1 MPPPTDR
8 QNLDYVFRS
17 AISGGV
23 AGCAAKTLIAP
34 LDRVKI
40 LFQTKNPEF
49 QQWAGTLL
57 GLPRSIRYITRTEGV
72 FGLLRGHSATLLR
85 VFPYAAVK
93 FVAYEQIRGVIISTN
108 DHETHVRRFLTG
120 SLAGLCSVLFTYP
133 LDVIRVQ
140 IAYRGNEFQE
150 HRLFHTVRAIL
161 EEDGGSKKI
170 LNLYS
175 GFFPTL
181 LGVIPYAGVSF
192 LAHDILHDIFRN
204 EWLHSYAVNWQAR
217 TSRITGKK
225 PLHNWAQL
233 IAGGLSG
240 VLAQTS
246 AYPLEVVRRRMQ
258 VAGITKSKLTLMNT
272 VKAIYAEGG
281 IRAFFV
287 GLSIGYMKIA
297 PMFACSFLVYER
309 MKTIC
314 RI

>member
-8 QNLDYVFRS
+8 QNVDYVVRS

-40 LFQTKNPEF
+40 LFQTKNPQF
-49 QQWAGTLL
+49 QRWAGTFM
-57 GLPRSIRYITRTEGV
+57 GLPRSIRYIKNTEGM

-85 VFPYAAVK
+85 VFPYAAIK
-93 FVAYEQIRGVIISTN
+93 FVAYEQIRGVVIATN
-108 DHETHVRRFLTG
+108 THETHVRRFLTG
-120 SLAGLCSVLFTYP
+120 SLAGLCSVAVTYP

-140 IAYRGNEFQE
+140 IAYRGNEFQD
-150 HRLFHTVRAIL
+150 HRLWHTLRSIL
-161 EEDGGSKKI
+161 EEDGRSKKI
-170 LNLYS
+170 SNLYS

-192 LAHDILHDIFRN
+192 LAHDLLHDIFRSQ
-204 EWLHSYAVNWQAR
+204 WLRHTAVNWKAR

-225 PLHNWAQL
+225 PLKNWAQL
-233 IAGGLSG
+233 FAGGFSG

-246 AYPLEVVRRRMQ
+246 AYPLEVIRRRMQ
-258 VAGITKSKLTLMNT
+258 VAGITNSKLSLSETAR
-272 VKAIYAEGG
+272 AIYREAG
-281 IRAFFV
+281 IRGFFV

-309 MKTIC
+309 MKSLL